1 MRLASLTILL
11 ILLSILLVNPLI
23 AEEKEELW
31 LTNLEAGLERSTEQ
45 DKPVLLYFTGSDW
58 CGWCIKLTEEVLDTD
73 QFISYAKEN
82 LILVKLDFPRSI
94 QQDEETVRYNRSIME
109 RFNVRGFPTL
119 FILGSDGSVIAQTG
133 YRQGGAERYIEHLE
147 NLMR

>member
-1 MRLASLTILL
+1 MKLARLTILML
-11 ILLSILLVNPLI
+11 ISCILVICPLF

-31 LTNLEAGLERSTEQ
+31 LTNLETGLELSAEQ
-45 DKPVLLYFTGSDW
+45 NKPVLLYFTGSDW

-73 QFISYAKEN
+73 QFINYAEEN
-82 LILVKLDFPRSI
+82 LVLVRLDFPRSI
-94 QQDEETVRYNRSIME
+94 QQDEATVRYNRNIME

-119 FILGSDGSVIAQTG
+119 FLLNSDESVIAQTG
-133 YRQGGAERYIEHLE
+133 YRQGGAEKYIEHLE